1 MSVLRTSGHTSA
13 LAYIQPT
20 SRARGNDHDVCGG
33 GEGVDDG
40 AKFAV
45 AHLRAVRSQTSG
57 DASQDVDLQACR
69 SRVEA
74 RFM

>member
-1 MSVLRTSGHTSA
+1 MSVLRTSEHTSA

-57 DASQDVDLQACR
+57 DAQQDEACR

-74 RFM
+74 RFI